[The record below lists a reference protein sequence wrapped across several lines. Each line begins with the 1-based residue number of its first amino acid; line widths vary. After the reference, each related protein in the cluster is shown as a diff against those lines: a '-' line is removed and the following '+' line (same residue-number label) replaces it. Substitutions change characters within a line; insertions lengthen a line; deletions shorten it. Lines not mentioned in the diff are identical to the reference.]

1 MEKIVYSKS
10 KWPFQDVNCIIN
22 AHFQTYTCKA
32 YLLPSLT
39 YDINHPLTVRRREDS
54 VTEFKLTLLT
64 ACQANKSER

>member
-1 MEKIVYSKS
+1 MEKIIYSKS

-39 YDINHPLTVRRREDS
+39 YDINHKIKELSVRKIKRC
-54 VTEFKLTLLT
+54 F
-64 ACQANKSER
+64 